1 MAVRAVFFDIDGTL
15 RSFRTR
21 QIPPE
26 AAEAVRRLRARGIRT
41 FIATGR
47 MPRQVAVV
55 GDLNFDG
62 YVTYNGAGCFDGAW
76 QPVEERPLP
85 ADDLRRLADYLR
97 EHALT
102 VTLMYRDRLTTNRE
116 DAAVNA
122 LMRECGVEP
131 PVVCDPAEALREPVY
146 QASIYAGPEQ
156 VREMMQEVFVSCVSS
171 RWHPLFADVNVRGAT
186 KQAGMDCLLA
196 HYGIA
201 LADTMAFGDGGNDI
215 PMLRHAAV
223 GVAMGN
229 ASDEV
234 KAAADYV
241 TRSVDDDGIGYAL
254 RRFGVG

>member
-21 QIPPE
+21 RIPTT
-26 AAEAVRRLRARGIRT
+26 AAEAVHRLQARGIRT

-47 MPRQVAVV
+47 MPRQVSVI
-55 GDLNFDG
+55 GDLAFDG
-62 YVTYNGAGCFDGAW
+62 YVAFNGAGCYDHAW
-76 QPVEERPLP
+76 RPIEERPLP
-85 ADDLRRLADYLR
+85 ADDLRRLTDYLR
-97 EHALT
+97 THSLT
-102 VTLMYRDRLTTNRE
+102 VTFMHRDLLTANRE
-116 DAAVNA
+116 DANVSA

-131 PVVCDPAEALREPVY
+131 PVVRDLDDVLREPVY

-156 VREMMQEVFVSCVSS
+156 VQEMMREAFTSCVSS

-215 PMLRHAAV
+215 PMLRHAAI

-234 KAAADYV
+234 KAAADYI
-241 TRSVDDDGIGYAL
+241 TRSVDDDGIGHAL
-254 RRFGVG
+254 RHFGVW